1 MLRLLKL
8 LNKKTQ
14 LIPNHLLFLSK
25 KNDKIII
32 SKISEKFF
40 NIVSKKKQFN
50 SFIKLLCVSIFL
62 KPKIFFIKNFLKI
75 HRSFF
80 QLNLNYK
87 LFNIY
92 EKDGYNNTGLCR
104 RNSFFNSKTIFSVNK
119 ISFIVLLKIQN
130 YLNPLTLFFLE
141 ILESF
146 FRFYLFYKTM
156 NLEEYIY
163 VDSKFSK
170 KSLIST
176 RNFINRKKNPKKFFT
191 IKKIRIVNPKN
202 KLNNLSYMKIFN
214 FFNNFRFKIHK
225 KLKLFF
231 FMFLKKSS
239 SNLQIENKNIFWNVE
254 NSLSYHSEL
263 WTSFHQIFSNKISWN
278 NGQKVSLDHSKN
290 FFLRV
295 EVREKNYLYINHS
308 LYLKL
313 KILGK
318 GGSGKVYKI
327 LRNDGKIFALKKNKV
342 KEFKIDII
350 HNFINEIVVLKL
362 LSKKSNIIRMED
374 AEVNFKKHLVYII
387 LEFGEFDLETF
398 FAKKKHHLDFP
409 QIKIFWKQILA
420 AVREIHEERIV
431 HGDLKPSNFLF
442 IEKNLKLIDFGISKP
457 IGSNTT
463 NITRDIHIGTINY
476 MSPEAILEIPGIL
489 ENIPRFKTSRSSDI
503 WSLGCILYQLSHGYS
518 PFRDFSMIQKIHAI
532 INNSLKIKYNSFSP
546 VFLTDIIKNC
556 LKRHPDF
563 RPTVQE
569 LLDHPFIIYDS
580 SFFETKNNYHC
591 PW

>member
-1 MLRLLKL
+1 MLCLLKL
-8 LNKKTQ
+8 LNKTNQ
-14 LIPNHLLFLSK
+14 LIPNNLLLLSK
-25 KNDKIII
+25 RNDKVII

-40 NIVSKKKQFN
+40 KIVLKKKKFY
-50 SFIKLLCVSIFL
+50 SFIKFLYISIFL
-62 KPKIFFIKNFLKI
+62 KSKSFFFKKFLKI
-75 HRSFF
+75 HRYLF
-80 QLNLNYK
+80 QINFNNK

-92 EKDGYNNTGLCR
+92 EKEGYKKMVLCQK
-104 RNSFFNSKTIFSVNK
+104 NSFSNSKTNFSVNK
-119 ISFIVLLKIQN
+119 ISYIVLLKIQN
-130 YLNPLTLFFLE
+130 YLNPLIWFFLE

-146 FRFYLFYKTM
+146 FTFDLFYKVK
-156 NLEEYIY
+156 NLKEYIN

-170 KSLIST
+170 KLLFST
-176 RNFINRKKNPKKFFT
+176 GKFINRKKNRKEIFS
-191 IKKIRIVNPKN
+191 IKNIRIVNVKIKPEN
-202 KLNNLSYMKIFN
+202 PSFMKILN
-214 FFNNFRFKIHK
+214 FFNNFSFKILK

-231 FMFLKKSS
+231 LRFLKKPFF
-239 SNLQIENKNIFWNVE
+239 NLQIENKNIFWYFE
-254 NSLSYHSEL
+254 NPLSYYSEL
-263 WTSFHQIFSNKISWN
+263 WTSFHQILSNKISRN
-278 NGQKVSLDHSKN
+278 TGQKISLDYSNN
-290 FFLRV
+290 FFPQV
-295 EVREKNYLYINHS
+295 EVKEKNYLYINHS

-327 LRNDGKIFALKKNKV
+327 LRNDGKFFALKKNKV
-342 KEFKIDII
+342 KEFKIETI

-362 LSKKSNIIRMED
+362 LSRKSNIIRMED

-398 FAKKKHHLDFP
+398 CAKKKYHLDFP

-489 ENIPRFKTSRSSDI
+489 ENIPKFKISRSSDI

-546 VFLTDIIKNC
+546 GFLTDVIKNC

-569 LLDHPFIIYDS
+569 LLDHPFITYDS
-580 SFFETKNNYHC
+580 RSS
-591 PW
+591 